1 MPDLTLAL
9 PFTSSH
15 GLPDAFLFHDV
26 KTTTREEADL
36 RFCQLTREYQAL
48 QRAYALLQEQ
58 VGGTLDAER
67 EARVGASGKVLRG
80 RTEAGCP
87 VHALPSSRILLRG
100 DGGCLA
106 ASAVV
111 MFQRL
116 ANPAG
121 ATCPSS
127 VQEQHLQKK
136 CCCLSVLCPF
146 RWQEGF
152 QKFDSVMKSDS
163 L

>member
-1 MPDLTLAL
+1 M
-9 PFTSSH
+9 
-15 GLPDAFLFHDV
+15 
-26 KTTTREEADL
+26 
-36 RFCQLTREYQAL
+36 
-48 QRAYALLQEQ
+48 
-58 VGGTLDAER
+58 
-67 EARVGASGKVLRG
+67 RG

-87 VHALPSSRILLRG
+87 MRALASSQILLRG
-100 DGGCLA
+100 DRGCLA

-111 MFQRL
+111 TFQHL

-121 ATCPSS
+121 ATCSS
-127 VQEQHLQKK
+127 LVREQHLQKK

-146 RWQEGF
+146 CWQEGF